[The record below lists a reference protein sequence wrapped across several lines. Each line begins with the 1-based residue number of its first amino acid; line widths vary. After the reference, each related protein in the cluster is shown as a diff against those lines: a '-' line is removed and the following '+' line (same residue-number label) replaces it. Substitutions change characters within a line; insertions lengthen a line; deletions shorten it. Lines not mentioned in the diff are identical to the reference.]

1 MQEDVYYQDGR
12 FQYPIIKTIS
22 GPFPVVH
29 SIDDFDFN
37 SVIEKTC
44 HLDSLLAIFCMT
56 VKLIPK
62 NAHEMCV
69 WFATINVYGD
79 CNCS

>member
-1 MQEDVYYQDGR
+1 MQVVVYYQDER

-44 HLDSLLAIFCMT
+44 HLDSLLAIF
-56 VKLIPK
+56 L
-62 NAHEMCV
+62 H
-69 WFATINVYGD
+69 D
-79 CNCS
+79 C